1 VYTRDFLL
9 ASSLKL
15 VSHGAA
21 SVHLQGGAMSRRGAY
36 AELLRSNLSFR
47 RLWIAQLISLGG
59 DWFNVVAL
67 TGLLLR
73 LTGSSFYGGAVLV
86 AGLLPQFLLSPVA
99 GVVADRFDRRRLM
112 LGANLIAAILAL
124 AMLAVRSRG
133 SVWLGLAAMAGIAAM
148 GAFFDPASRS
158 GLPNIVEDEQLA
170 AANVLMASTWGIMAA
185 VGAAA
190 GGLVAGLLGRN
201 AAFVANA
208 ASFLVA
214 GALILGV
221 RAHLG
226 PLGPTG
232 VSDLSGGRRR
242 RLRPIQDLAEGGAWA
257 RNDARVMA
265 LLAQKVGFGL
275 GTGMIGLLPIFAT
288 RLFSGP
294 GTGGRLT
301 GGLGSADTAIGIL
314 YGARGLGSLLGPFG
328 ARAVVRTDLRR
339 LFPAIAAAMA
349 LFGGAY
355 ALFPAAPGLWAAAGI
370 VLVAHLGGG
379 TQYTMTSYGLQQ
391 MTPDRVR
398 GRIMAFELGLVTLTM
413 SVSLL
418 AAGRAAE
425 VVNPRAV
432 VEALS
437 GLTVAYA
444 AVRAFAT
451 RGLWRQRA
459 PALAGTLAA
468 PGS

>member
-1 VYTRDFLL
+1 
-9 ASSLKL
+9 
-15 VSHGAA
+15 
-21 SVHLQGGAMSRRGAY
+21 MSRRGAY
-36 AELLRSNLSFR
+36 TELLRSNPSFR

-67 TGLLLR
+67 TGLVLH

-86 AGLLPQFLLSPVA
+86 ASLLPQFVLSPVA

-112 LGANLIAAILAL
+112 LGANLIAAVLAL

-158 GLPNIVEDEQLA
+158 GLPNVVDDGQLA
-170 AANVLMASTWGIMAA
+170 AANVLMASTWGVMAA

-190 GGLVAGLLGRN
+190 GGLVAGLLGRD

-214 GALILGV
+214 AALILGV

-226 PLGPTG
+226 PLDPAVSGLPGTPGGSGTPGPH
-232 VSDLSGGRRR
+232 GGKRR
-242 RLRPIQDLAEGGAWA
+242 RLRPIRDLAEGAAWA
-257 RNDARVMA
+257 RTDARVMA

-275 GTGMIGLLPIFAT
+275 GTGMIGLLPVFAT
-288 RLFSGP
+288 RVFSGRGP
-294 GTGGRLT
+294 GGVT
-301 GGLGSADTAIGIL
+301 GGLGSADAAIGVL

-328 ARAVVRTDLRR
+328 ARAVIGTDLRR

-355 ALFPAAPGLWAAAGI
+355 AVFPAAPGLWAAAGI

-391 MTPDRVR
+391 ITPDRVR

-432 VEALS
+432 VELLA

-444 AVRAFAT
+444 AVWAFAT

-459 PALAGTLAA
+459 PGPAGTLAA

>member
-1 VYTRDFLL
+1 
-9 ASSLKL
+9 
-15 VSHGAA
+15 
-21 SVHLQGGAMSRRGAY
+21 
-36 AELLRSNLSFR
+36 
-47 RLWIAQLISLGG
+47 
-59 DWFNVVAL
+59 
-67 TGLLLR
+67 
-73 LTGSSFYGGAVLV
+73 
-86 AGLLPQFLLSPVA
+86 
-99 GVVADRFDRRRLM
+99 M
-112 LGANLIAAILAL
+112 LGTNLIAAVLAL

-158 GLPNIVEDEQLA
+158 GLPNIVEDDQLA
-170 AANVLMASTWGIMAA
+170 AANVLMACTWGIMAA

-190 GGLVAGLLGRN
+190 GGLVAGLLGRDT
-201 AAFVANA
+201 AFVANA

-214 GALILGV
+214 AALILGV

-232 VSDLSGGRRR
+232 VSGLPGTPGVSGLPGGKRR
-242 RLRPIQDLAEGGAWA
+242 RLRPVRDLAEGAAWA
-257 RNDARVMA
+257 RTDARVMA

-275 GTGMIGLLPIFAT
+275 GTGMIGLLPVFAT
-288 RLFSGP
+288 RVFSGP
-294 GTGGRLT
+294 GTGGGPA
-301 GGLGSADTAIGIL
+301 GGLGSADAGIGIL

-349 LFGGAY
+349 LFGCAY
-355 ALFPAAPGLWAAAGI
+355 AVFPAAPGLWAAAGI

-391 MTPDRVR
+391 ITPDRVR

-437 GLTVAYA
+437 GLTMAYA
-444 AVRAFAT
+444 AVWAFAT

-459 PALAGTLAA
+459 PGLAGTLAA

>member
-1 VYTRDFLL
+1 
-9 ASSLKL
+9 
-15 VSHGAA
+15 
-21 SVHLQGGAMSRRGAY
+21 MSRRGAY
-36 AELLRSNLSFR
+36 SELLRSNPSFR

-67 TGLLLR
+67 TGLLLH

-86 AGLLPQFLLSPVA
+86 ASLLPQFLLSPVA

-112 LGANLIAAILAL
+112 LGANLIAAVLAL

-158 GLPNIVEDEQLA
+158 GLPNIVENDQLA
-170 AANVLMASTWGIMAA
+170 AANVLMASTWGVMAA

-190 GGLVAGLLGRN
+190 GGLVAGLLGRD

-214 GALILGV
+214 AALILGV

-226 PLGPTG
+226 PL
-232 VSDLSGGRRR
+232 DLPGISGLPGTRDTPGAPGGKRR
-242 RLRPIQDLAEGGAWA
+242 RLRPIRDLAEGAAWA
-257 RNDARVMA
+257 RTDARVMA

-275 GTGMIGLLPIFAT
+275 GTGMIGLLPVFAT
-288 RLFSGP
+288 RVFSGRAP
-294 GTGGRLT
+294 GGLT
-301 GGLGSADTAIGIL
+301 GGLGSADAAIGIL

-339 LFPAIAAAMA
+339 LFPAIATAMA
-349 LFGGAY
+349 MFGGAY

-391 MTPDRVR
+391 ITPDRVR

-432 VEALS
+432 VELLS

-444 AVRAFAT
+444 AVWALAT

-459 PALAGTLAA
+459 PWLAGTGAA

>member
-1 VYTRDFLL
+1 
-9 ASSLKL
+9 
-15 VSHGAA
+15 
-21 SVHLQGGAMSRRGAY
+21 MSRRGAY
-36 AELLRSNLSFR
+36 TELLRSNPSFR

-67 TGLLLR
+67 TGLLLH

-86 AGLLPQFLLSPVA
+86 ASLLPQFLLSPVA

-112 LGANLIAAILAL
+112 LGTNLIAAVLAL

-158 GLPNIVEDEQLA
+158 GLPNIVEDDQLA
-170 AANVLMASTWGIMAA
+170 AANVLMACTWGIMAA

-190 GGLVAGLLGRN
+190 GGLVAGLLGRD

-214 GALILGV
+214 AALILGV

-232 VSDLSGGRRR
+232 VSGLPDTPGVSGLPGGKRR
-242 RLRPIQDLAEGGAWA
+242 RLRPVRDLAEGAAWA
-257 RNDARVMA
+257 RTDARVMA

-275 GTGMIGLLPIFAT
+275 GTGMIGLLPVFAT
-288 RLFSGP
+288 RVFSGP
-294 GTGGRLT
+294 GTGGGPA
-301 GGLGSADTAIGIL
+301 GGLGSADAGIGIL

-349 LFGGAY
+349 LFGCAY
-355 ALFPAAPGLWAAAGI
+355 AVFPAAPGLWAAAGI

-391 MTPDRVR
+391 ITPDRVR

-437 GLTVAYA
+437 GLTMAYA
-444 AVRAFAT
+444 AVWAFAT

-459 PALAGTLAA
+459 PGLAGTLAA

>member
-1 VYTRDFLL
+1 
-9 ASSLKL
+9 
-15 VSHGAA
+15 
-21 SVHLQGGAMSRRGAY
+21 MSRRGAY
-36 AELLRSNLSFR
+36 TELLRSNPSFR

-67 TGLLLR
+67 TGLLLH

-86 AGLLPQFLLSPVA
+86 ASLLPQFLLSPVA

-112 LGANLIAAILAL
+112 LGANLIAAVLAL

-158 GLPNIVEDEQLA
+158 GLPNIVEDDQLA

-190 GGLVAGLLGRN
+190 GGLVAGLLGRD

-214 GALILGV
+214 AGLILGV

-226 PLGPTG
+226 PLDPTG
-232 VSDLSGGRRR
+232 VSGPPGLPGVSGLPDGKRR
-242 RLRPIQDLAEGGAWA
+242 RLRPVRDLAEGAAWA
-257 RNDARVMA
+257 RTDARVMA

-288 RLFSGP
+288 RVFSGP
-294 GTGGRLT
+294 GTGGGPT
-301 GGLGSADTAIGIL
+301 GGLGSADAGIGIL

-355 ALFPAAPGLWAAAGI
+355 AVFPAAPGLWAAAGI

-391 MTPDRVR
+391 ITPDRVR

-425 VVNPRAV
+425 VVDPRAV

-437 GLTVAYA
+437 GLTMAYA
-444 AVRAFAT
+444 AVWAFAT

-459 PALAGTLAA
+459 PGLAGTLAA

>member
-1 VYTRDFLL
+1 
-9 ASSLKL
+9 
-15 VSHGAA
+15 
-21 SVHLQGGAMSRRGAY
+21 
-36 AELLRSNLSFR
+36 
-47 RLWIAQLISLGG
+47 
-59 DWFNVVAL
+59 
-67 TGLLLR
+67 
-73 LTGSSFYGGAVLV
+73 
-86 AGLLPQFLLSPVA
+86 
-99 GVVADRFDRRRLM
+99 M
-112 LGANLIAAILAL
+112 LGANLIAAVLAL

-190 GGLVAGLLGRN
+190 GALVAGLLGRD

-214 GALILGV
+214 ATLILGI

-226 PLGPTG
+226 PLDSTG
-232 VSDLSGGRRR
+232 VSGVPGTPGVSGIPGLPGRGRR
-242 RLRPIQDLAEGGAWA
+242 RLRPIQDLAEGAAWA
-257 RNDARVMA
+257 RTDARVMA

-288 RLFSGP
+288 RVFSGP
-294 GTGGRLT
+294 GTGGGLT
-301 GGLGSADTAIGIL
+301 GGLGSADAAIGIL

-355 ALFPAAPGLWAAAGI
+355 ALFPVAPGLWAAAGI

-391 MTPDRVR
+391 ITPDRVR

-425 VVNPRAV
+425 VVNPRSV

-437 GLTVAYA
+437 GLTMAYA
-444 AVRAFAT
+444 AAWAFAT

-459 PALAGTLAA
+459 PGLAGTLAA

>member
-1 VYTRDFLL
+1 MRRRGVYVELL
-9 ASSLKL
+9 AS
-15 VSHGAA
+15 
-21 SVHLQGGAMSRRGAY
+21 
-36 AELLRSNLSFR
+36 NPTFR

-67 TGLLLR
+67 TGLLLH
-73 LTGSSFYGGAVLV
+73 LTGSSFYGGAVL
-86 AGLLPQFLLSPVA
+86 AASLLPQFLLSPVA

-112 LGANLIAAILAL
+112 LGANLIAAVLAL
-124 AMLAVRSRG
+124 AMLAVRSPG
-133 SVWLGLAAMAGIAAM
+133 SVWLGLAAMAGIAAT

-158 GLPNIVEDEQLA
+158 GLPNIVEGGQLG
-170 AANVLMASTWGIMAA
+170 AANVLMASTWGVMAA

-190 GGLVAGLLGRN
+190 GGLVAGLLGRD

-208 ASFLVA
+208 ASFLISA
-214 GALILGV
+214 GLILGV
-221 RAHLG
+221 RAPLG
-226 PLGPTG
+226 PLGLPG
-232 VSDLSGGRRR
+232 ERRR
-242 RLRPIQDLAEGGAWA
+242 RLRPAQDLREGAAWA
-257 RNDARVMA
+257 RADPRVMA

-275 GTGMIGLLPIFAT
+275 GTGMIGLLPVFAARIFAGQ
-288 RLFSGP
+288 GP
-294 GTGGRLT
+294 G
-301 GGLGSADTAIGIL
+301 GSPEAAIGVL
-314 YGARGLGSLLGPFG
+314 YAARGLGSLLGPFG
-328 ARAVVRTDLRR
+328 ARVFIGADLRR

-391 MTPDRVR
+391 ITPDPVR
-398 GRIMAFELGLVTLTM
+398 GRIMAFELGLVTLSM
-413 SVSLL
+413 SASLL

-432 VEALS
+432 VEVLS

-444 AVRAFAT
+444 AVWALAT
-451 RGLWRQRA
+451 RRLWKQPA
-459 PALAGTLAA
+459 PALGDTLAA
-468 PGS
+468 PGT

>member
-1 VYTRDFLL
+1 
-9 ASSLKL
+9 
-15 VSHGAA
+15 
-21 SVHLQGGAMSRRGAY
+21 M
-36 AELLRSNLSFR
+36 LRSNPSFR

-67 TGLLLR
+67 TGLVLH
-73 LTGSSFYGGAVLV
+73 LTGSSFYAGAVLV
-86 AGLLPQFLLSPVA
+86 ASLLPQFLLSPVA

-112 LGANLIAAILAL
+112 LGANLIAAVLAL

-148 GAFFDPASRS
+148 GACFDPASRS
-158 GLPNIVEDEQLA
+158 GLPNVVEDDQLA
-170 AANVLMASTWGIMAA
+170 AANVLMASTWGVMAA

-190 GGLVAGLLGRN
+190 GGLVAGLLGRD
-201 AAFVANA
+201 AAFIANA

-214 GALILGV
+214 AALILGV

-226 PLGPTG
+226 PLDLPGLAGLPG
-232 VSDLSGGRRR
+232 VPGVPGEKRR
-242 RLRPIQDLAEGGAWA
+242 RLRPIRDLAEGAAWA
-257 RNDARVMA
+257 RSDGRVMA
-265 LLAQKVGFGL
+265 LLAQKIGFGL
-275 GTGMIGLLPIFAT
+275 GTGMIGLLPVFAA
-288 RLFSGP
+288 RVFSGRSAS
-294 GTGGRLT
+294 GGPT
-301 GGLGSADTAIGIL
+301 GGLGSADAAIGIL

-391 MTPDRVR
+391 ITPDRVR

-432 VEALS
+432 VELLS
-437 GLTVAYA
+437 GLTMAYA
-444 AVRAFAT
+444 AVWAFAT

-459 PALAGTLAA
+459 PGLADTLAA

>member
-1 VYTRDFLL
+1 
-9 ASSLKL
+9 
-15 VSHGAA
+15 
-21 SVHLQGGAMSRRGAY
+21 
-36 AELLRSNLSFR
+36 
-47 RLWIAQLISLGG
+47 
-59 DWFNVVAL
+59 
-67 TGLLLR
+67 
-73 LTGSSFYGGAVLV
+73 
-86 AGLLPQFLLSPVA
+86 
-99 GVVADRFDRRRLM
+99 
-112 LGANLIAAILAL
+112 
-124 AMLAVRSRG
+124 
-133 SVWLGLAAMAGIAAM
+133 
-148 GAFFDPASRS
+148 
-158 GLPNIVEDEQLA
+158 
-170 AANVLMASTWGIMAA
+170 MASTWGIMAA

-190 GGLVAGLLGRN
+190 GGLVAGLLGRD

-208 ASFLVA
+208 ASFLLA
-214 GALILGV
+214 ASLILGV

-226 PLGPTG
+226 PLDPSG
-232 VSDLSGGRRR
+232 VSGVSGLPGGRRR
-242 RLRPIQDLAEGGAWA
+242 RLRPIQDLAEGAAWA
-257 RNDARVMA
+257 RTDARVVA

-275 GTGMIGLLPIFAT
+275 GTGMIGLLPVFAT
-288 RLFSGP
+288 RVFSGP
-294 GTGGRLT
+294 GTGGGP
-301 GGLGSADTAIGIL
+301 GGLGSADAAIGIL

-355 ALFPAAPGLWAAAGI
+355 ALFPVAPGLWAAAGI

-391 MTPDRVR
+391 ITPDRVR

-432 VEALS
+432 VELLS
-437 GLTVAYA
+437 GLTMAYA
-444 AVRAFAT
+444 AVWAFAT

-459 PALAGTLAA
+459 PGLADTLAA
-468 PGS
+468 TGS

>member
-1 VYTRDFLL
+1 
-9 ASSLKL
+9 
-15 VSHGAA
+15 
-21 SVHLQGGAMSRRGAY
+21 MSRRGTY
-36 AELLRSNLSFR
+36 AELLRSNPSFR

-67 TGLLLR
+67 TGLLLH

-86 AGLLPQFLLSPVA
+86 ASLLPQFLLSPVA

-112 LGANLIAAILAL
+112 LGANLIAAVLAL

-133 SVWLGLAAMAGIAAM
+133 SVWLGLAAMAGIAAT

-158 GLPNIVEDEQLA
+158 GLPNVVEDDQLA

-185 VGAAA
+185 LGAAA
-190 GGLVAGLLGRN
+190 GGLVAGLLGRD
-201 AAFVANA
+201 AAFVANG

-214 GALILGV
+214 AALIVGV

-226 PLGPTG
+226 PLDLPG
-232 VSDLSGGRRR
+232 VSARPGMPGTPAPPGASGLPGGKRRR
-242 RLRPIQDLAEGGAWA
+242 FRPIQDVAEGAAWA
-257 RNDARVMA
+257 RTDTRVMA

-288 RLFSGP
+288 RVFSGRGP
-294 GTGGRLT
+294 GGLT
-301 GGLGSADTAIGIL
+301 GGVGSADVAIGIL

-339 LFPAIAAAMA
+339 LFPAIATAMA

-391 MTPDRVR
+391 ITPDRVR

-425 VVNPRAV
+425 VLNPRAV
-432 VEALS
+432 VEALA
-437 GLTVAYA
+437 GLTMAYA
-444 AVRAFAT
+444 AVWAFAT

-459 PALAGTLAA
+459 PGLAGTLAA

>member
-1 VYTRDFLL
+1 
-9 ASSLKL
+9 
-15 VSHGAA
+15 
-21 SVHLQGGAMSRRGAY
+21 MSRRGRY
-36 AELLRSNLSFR
+36 AELLRSNPSFR

-67 TGLLLR
+67 TGLLLH

-112 LGANLIAAILAL
+112 LGANLIAAVLAL

-133 SVWLGLAAMAGIAAM
+133 SVWLGLAAMAGIAAT

-158 GLPNIVEDEQLA
+158 GLPNIVEDDQLA

-190 GGLVAGLLGRN
+190 GGLVAGLLGRD

-214 GALILGV
+214 TALILGV

-226 PLGPTG
+226 PLDLPG
-232 VSDLSGGRRR
+232 VSGLPGGQRR
-242 RLRPIQDLAEGGAWA
+242 RLRPIQDLAEGAAWA
-257 RNDARVMA
+257 RTDPRVMA

-288 RLFSGP
+288 RVFSGRGP
-294 GTGGRLT
+294 GGLT
-301 GGLGSADTAIGIL
+301 GGLGSADAAIGIL

-391 MTPDRVR
+391 ITPDRVR

-432 VEALS
+432 VELLA
-437 GLTVAYA
+437 GLTMAYA
-444 AVRAFAT
+444 AVWAFAT

-459 PALAGTLAA
+459 PGLADTLAA
-468 PGS
+468 AGS

>member
-1 VYTRDFLL
+1 
-9 ASSLKL
+9 
-15 VSHGAA
+15 
-21 SVHLQGGAMSRRGAY
+21 MSRRGAY
-36 AELLRSNLSFR
+36 TELLRSNPSFR

-67 TGLLLR
+67 TGLLLH
-73 LTGSSFYGGAVLV
+73 LTGSSFYAGAVLV
-86 AGLLPQFLLSPVA
+86 ASLLPQFLLSPVA

-112 LGANLIAAILAL
+112 LGANLLAAVLAL

-133 SVWLGLAAMAGIAAM
+133 SVWLGLAAMAAIAAM

-158 GLPNIVEDEQLA
+158 GLPNIVEDDQLA

-190 GGLVAGLLGRN
+190 GGLVAGLLGRD

-214 GALILGV
+214 AALILGV

-226 PLGPTG
+226 PLDLPG
-232 VSDLSGGRRR
+232 VSGPASTPGIPGASGPPGGKRR
-242 RLRPIQDLAEGGAWA
+242 RLRPIQDVAEGAAWA
-257 RNDARVMA
+257 RTDARVMA

-288 RLFSGP
+288 RVFSGRGP
-294 GTGGRLT
+294 GGPTGGV
-301 GGLGSADTAIGIL
+301 GSADVAIGIL

-355 ALFPAAPGLWAAAGI
+355 ALFPVAPGLWAAAGI

-391 MTPDRVR
+391 ITPDRVR

-432 VEALS
+432 VELLA
-437 GLTVAYA
+437 GLTMAYA
-444 AVRAFAT
+444 AVWAFAT

-459 PALAGTLAA
+459 PGLAGTLAA

>member
-1 VYTRDFLL
+1 
-9 ASSLKL
+9 
-15 VSHGAA
+15 
-21 SVHLQGGAMSRRGAY
+21 MSRRGAY
-36 AELLRSNLSFR
+36 AELLRSNPSFR

-67 TGLLLR
+67 TGLLLH
-73 LTGSSFYGGAVLV
+73 LTGSSLYGGAVLV
-86 AGLLPQFLLSPVA
+86 ASLLPQFLLSPVA

-112 LGANLIAAILAL
+112 LGANLIAAVLAL

-158 GLPNIVEDEQLA
+158 GLPNIVADDQLA

-190 GGLVAGLLGRN
+190 GGLVAGLLGRD

-214 GALILGV
+214 TALILGV

-226 PLGPTG
+226 PLDPTG
-232 VSDLSGGRRR
+232 LPGVSGPPGGKRR
-242 RLRPIQDLAEGGAWA
+242 RLRPLQDLAEGAAWA
-257 RNDARVMA
+257 RTDTRVMA

-288 RLFSGP
+288 RVFSGP
-294 GTGGRLT
+294 GTGGGLT
-301 GGLGSADTAIGIL
+301 GGLGSADAAIGIL

-391 MTPDRVR
+391 ITPDRVR

-432 VEALS
+432 VELLS

-444 AVRAFAT
+444 AVWAFAT
-451 RGLWRQRA
+451 RGLWRQRT
-459 PALAGTLAA
+459 PGLAGTLAA